1 MERHIYS
8 YQSDVTPF
16 YYPLEY
22 ADLSWDATKVPA
34 AALADRFDLERN
46 YANVTISL
54 DRMVRYLWPSGFK
67 GLGLTPPHVHR
78 SPTYLRASHDLLSPH
93 SALEAH
99 TLLL

>member
-67 GLGLTPPHVHR
+67 GLATYTTSRSQESYVLAGEPRSALPP
-78 SPTYLRASHDLLSPH
+78 LRA
-93 SALEAH
+93 
-99 TLLL
+99 